1 MYNVNN
7 YLCVNIVHPKVK
19 LFVSDG
25 GVDGLYEAIDA
36 GVPVLGFPLSAGQTR
51 NIDSLVNAGM
61 AISMDLM
68 SVSNDTLLKNI
79 LHLINDPK

>member
-1 MYNVNN
+1 M
-7 YLCVNIVHPKVK
+7 HPKVK

-36 GVPVLGFPLSAGQTR
+36 GVPVLGFPLLTGQSR

-61 AISMDLM
+61 AISMDLL
-68 SVSNDTLLKNI
+68 SVSNDTVLKNI
-79 LHLINDPK
+79 LDLVNDEK